1 MTIAIDPGQY
11 SFDPLDFEDT
21 NRVPRETAV
30 KQALAARAV
39 FVKEAKKQG
48 FDARMWTLTGQL
60 KKYKSFGVDDGR
72 VRNVYYAT
80 ISLKVAA

>member
-1 MTIAIDPGQY
+1 M
-11 SFDPLDFEDT
+11 
-21 NRVPRETAV
+21 

-48 FDARMWTLTGQL
+48 FDARMSTVTGQL

-72 VRNVYYAT
+72 VRNVYYVK

>member
-11 SFDPLDFEDT
+11 SFDPLDFED
-21 NRVPRETAV
+21 NNSVPRETAV

-48 FDARMWTLTGQL
+48 FDARMSTLTGQL

-72 VRNVYYAT
+72 VRNVYYVK

>member
-1 MTIAIDPGQY
+1 MTLAIDPGQY
-11 SFDPLDFEDT
+11 RFDPLDFEDT

-48 FDARMWTLTGQL
+48 FDTKMWTLTGQL
-60 KKYKSFGVDDGR
+60 KEYKSFGVKDGR
-72 VRNVYYAT
+72 WRNVYYVT
-80 ISLKVAA
+80 ITKKVAA

>member
-11 SFDPLDFEDT
+11 GFDPLDFEDT

-48 FDARMWTLTGQL
+48 FDARMSTVTGQL

-72 VRNVYYAT
+72 VRNVYYVK